1 MKKPMSNWSVMPMP
15 PCICTPSCTAS
26 VAVVPAR
33 FCDRNRG
40 SGIAEISVQ
49 RLQRLQH
56 RGAGDLDLDIELRGA
71 MLQRLEFADR
81 LAELLALLE
90 IADGAGEHLLAQS
103 HHFRRHRA
111 AADIQQTFKKR
122 ITLID
127 LAEHMIGVDLD
138 IVEIDARRVV

>member
-33 FCDRNRG
+33 ALATATAAAALLE
-40 SGIAEISVQ
+40 IAVQ

-56 RGAGDLDLDIELRGA
+56 RGAGDLDIDIELGGA
-71 MLQRLEFADR
+71 VLQRLEFADQ

-90 IADGAGEHLLAQS
+90 IRDGAAEHLLAQA
-103 HHFRRHRA
+103 HHFGGHRA
-111 AADIQQTFKKR
+111 AADIEHAFQQR
-122 ITLID
+122 PALID
-127 LAEHMIGVDLD
+127 FAEHAD
-138 IVEIDARRVV
+138 RR